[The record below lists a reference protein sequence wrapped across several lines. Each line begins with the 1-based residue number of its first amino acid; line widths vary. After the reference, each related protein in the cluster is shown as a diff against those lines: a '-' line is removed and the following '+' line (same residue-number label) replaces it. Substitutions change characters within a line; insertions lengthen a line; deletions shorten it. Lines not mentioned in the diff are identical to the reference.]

1 MNKNKDKN
9 LKLKIFF
16 EKSSLETYK
25 ISKICKNILKLL

>member
-9 LKLKIFF
+9 LKFKIFF
-16 EKSSLETYK
+16 EKSSLEKYK